1 MVICVTDTT
10 PIPPRI
16 QSPDMSDDSSS
27 EDDPAVVNLQSRESV
42 DWLRAARNE
51 DEDDEEDTEGDTDSQ
66 E

>member
-1 MVICVTDTT
+1 
-10 PIPPRI
+10 
-16 QSPDMSDDSSS
+16 MSDDSSS

>member
-1 MVICVTDTT
+1 
-10 PIPPRI
+10 
-16 QSPDMSDDSSS
+16 
-27 EDDPAVVNLQSRESV
+27 VNLQSRESV

>member
-1 MVICVTDTT
+1 
-10 PIPPRI
+10 
-16 QSPDMSDDSSS
+16 MSDDSSS

-51 DEDDEEDTEGDTDSQ
+51 DEGDTDSQ

>member
-1 MVICVTDTT
+1 MTDTT

-42 DWLRAARNE
+42 DWLRAARDDEE
-51 DEDDEEDTEGDTDSQ
+51 DEGGEEDTEGDTDSQ